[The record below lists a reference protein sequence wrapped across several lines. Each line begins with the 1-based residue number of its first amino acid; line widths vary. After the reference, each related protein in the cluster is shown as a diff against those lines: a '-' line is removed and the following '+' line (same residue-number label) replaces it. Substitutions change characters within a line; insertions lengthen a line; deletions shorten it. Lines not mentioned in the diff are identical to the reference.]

1 MMELDIYKNA
11 IETSNKEKLFFPKL
25 EWILLFSIAFIG
37 FIGTV
42 YIVSNDSD
50 LNRIRHQK
58 DQMSMSIIKEDLPS
72 SGVE

>member
-1 MMELDIYKNA
+1 MMELDIYKNVM
-11 IETSNKEKLFFPKL
+11 ESNDKVKLSFPKL
-25 EWILLFSIAFIG
+25 EWILLFSIAIIG

-58 DQMSMSIIKEDLPS
+58 DQMSMSIIKQDSAPR
-72 SGVE
+72 GVQ